1 VNLFMATPGFGH
13 PGPEAETLNALLR
26 HELAAIQ
33 AYTQALGRFAGH
45 PSRSDLHQIRHA
57 HEMAA
62 DVLRDHIHNCGG
74 EPDGAFGPAD
84 AFAGPVTSAGN
95 LEAVC
100 GALKVGEERR
110 LAEYEAFLQAEEMP
124 QECRFAVRAQL
135 LPQCHEHID
144 ILAGLAEGPRA
155 NG

>member
-1 VNLFMATPGFGH
+1 VNLFMAPPGFGH

-74 EPDGAFGPAD
+74 
-84 AFAGPVTSAGN
+84 
-95 LEAVC
+95 
-100 GALKVGEERR
+100 ALKVGEERR